1 MPTPEAP
8 PEPMP
13 DAEGFRRFDLDA
25 LSAKDRYKLLI
36 GSVVPRPIAWIT
48 TVDLHG
54 QVNAA
59 PFSFFNVL
67 SSDPAIVGIGIEN
80 HADGSPKDTGRNI
93 RDTGEFTVN
102 IAGVDNLAAM
112 NVTAV
117 AFGPEVDELQAAGL
131 TARPGHRVK
140 SPFIAE
146 APVAMECL
154 RHITLEIRP
163 TRAIV
168 LGRVVAM
175 HLRSDIV
182 NERLHVDPVALDAL
196 GRMGGA
202 GYCRTGEVFDLS
214 TPSLAEWQGRV

>member
-1 MPTPEAP
+1 M
-8 PEPMP
+8 
-13 DAEGFRRFDLDA
+13 
-25 LSAKDRYKLLI
+25 SAKDRYKLLI

-48 TVDLHG
+48 TVDPQG
-54 QVNAA
+54 RVNAA

-93 RDTGEFTVN
+93 RDIGEFTVN
-102 IAGVDNLAAM
+102 IAGTANLEAM

-131 TARPGHRVK
+131 TALPGHRVK
-140 SPFIAE
+140 SPFIAQ
-146 APVAMECL
+146 APVALECL
-154 RHITLEIRP
+154 RHITLEISP

-202 GYCRTGEVFDLS
+202 GYCRTGDVFDLP
-214 TPSLAEWQGRV
+214 TPSLAEWQGRG

>member
-1 MPTPEAP
+1 MPTPDP
-8 PEPMP
+8 LP
-13 DAEGFRRFDLDA
+13 DAEGFRRFDLDG
-25 LSAKDRYKLLI
+25 LTAKERYKLLI

-48 TVDLHG
+48 TVNPEG
-54 QVNAA
+54 RVNAA

-67 SSDPAIVGIGIEN
+67 SSDPAIVGIGIEY
-80 HADGSPKDTGRNI
+80 HSDGSPKDTGRNI

-102 IAGVDNLAAM
+102 IAGRENLEAM

-140 SPFIAE
+140 SPFIGE
-146 APVAMECL
+146 APVALECV
-154 RHITLEIRP
+154 RHITLEISP

-202 GYCRTGEVFDLS
+202 GYCRTDGVFDLA
-214 TPSLAEWQGRV
+214 TPTLAQWQERG